1 MKKKGIIYNSH
12 IMLRNYSFT
21 ANLSRPVHERLDSF
35 LREQKDLWNA
45 GLEERIA
52 AYQKGHRVAYRQQQ
66 GELTEWRQDSP
77 ENRRFSASAQRSALR
92 RLDKAF
98 QSFFRRVKAGE
109 KPGFPRFKPAHRMR
123 SFETEQFSI
132 HTKGQAHSVAVKGI
146 GRFRFKGALP
156 DEGKAKVFRVVKT
169 ARRVSVCLT
178 WELPALRL
186 VDPRPP
192 VGMDVG
198 VDNLYALSNGEIAP
212 GVARDKGRIKH
223 FQRKLAR
230 AKKGSNNRVKKR
242 ASLAKACQSERERTA
257 GHLHELT
264 ARLIKEHG
272 ARWFVEDLAIQ
283 KMTAKGK
290 AHKRGLN
297 RSILERG
304 WGSFINKL
312 TYKAESTGGWVEKVN
327 AAYTSKTCNK
337 CGGVNHHMGRTDPM
351 DCAHCNHQDHR
362 DVNAAKNMLLGDWV
376 SLAGGASRHARSRAV
391 KAELLSA
398 SA

>member
-1 MKKKGIIYNSH
+1 
-12 IMLRNYSFT
+12 MLRTYSFT
-21 ANLSRPVHERLDSF
+21 ANLSRSVHERLDAF
-35 LREQKDLWNA
+35 LLEQKDLWNA
-45 GLEERIA
+45 TLEERIA
-52 AYQKGHRVAYRQQQ
+52 AYQKTGKSPSAYEQMK
-66 GELTEWRQDSP
+66 GLTEWRQDAP
-77 ENRRFSASAQRSALR
+77 GNRRFSASAQRSALH
-92 RLDKAF
+92 RLHKA
-98 QSFFRRVKAGE
+98 
-109 KPGFPRFKPAHRMR
+109 
-123 SFETEQFSI
+123 FSI
-132 HTKGQAHSVAVKGI
+132 HTKGPAHSVAVKGI

-156 DEGKAKVFRVVKT
+156 DQGKAKVFRVVKT

-198 VDNLYALSNGEIAP
+198 VDNLYALSNGDIAP
-212 GVARDKGRIKH
+212 ARQRDKSRIKH

-230 AKKGSNNRVKKR
+230 AKKGSNNRIKKR
-242 ASLAKACQSERERTA
+242 ASLAKACQSERERTE
-257 GHLHELT
+257 GCLHELT
-264 ARLIKEHG
+264 AKLIKEHG
-272 ARWFVEDLAIQ
+272 TRWFVEDLDIQ

-304 WGSFINKL
+304 WGSFIHKL
-312 TYKAESTGGWVEKVN
+312 TYKAESAGGWVEKVN

>member
-1 MKKKGIIYNSH
+1 
-12 IMLRNYSFT
+12 MLRNYSFT
-21 ANLSRPVHERLDSF
+21 ANLSRSVHERLDAF
-35 LREQKDLWNA
+35 LLEQKDLWNA
-45 GLEERIA
+45 ALEERIA
-52 AYQKGHRVAYRQQQ
+52 AYQKSLQRTGKGKGVGYYQQQ

-77 ENRRFSASAQRSALR
+77 ENRMFSASAQRSALR

-132 HTKGQAHSVAVKGI
+132 HTKGRAHSVAVKGI

-156 DEGKAKVFRVVKT
+156 DQGKAKVFRVVKT

-186 VDPRPP
+186 VDARPP

-212 GVARDKGRIKH
+212 ARQRDKSRIKH

-242 ASLAKACQSERERTA
+242 ASLAKACQSERERTE

-264 ARLIKEHG
+264 AKLIKEHG
-272 ARWFVEDLAIQ
+272 TKWFVEDLDIQ

-290 AHKRGLN
+290 AQKRGLN

-304 WGSFINKL
+304 WGSFIAKL
-312 TYKAESTGGWVEKVN
+312 TYKAESAGGWVEKVN